1 MGVGMPLRH
10 LPLVGRPPPLAP
22 TSRVVD
28 RAVRPRYAVWELTLR
43 CDLAC
48 DHCSSRA
55 GRARPDELS
64 TERALALVGELR
76 ELGVEEVTLIGG
88 EVYLR
93 PDWLEIVQAIRAR
106 AMCCT
111 MVTGGRSFT
120 RERAASAREAG
131 LSSLSV
137 SVDGLR
143 ATHDA
148 LRGLAGSFDAAL
160 RALDA
165 ARGVGLPITANTQ
178 ICRLN
183 LQEIPAVLDG
193 LIEARIRAW
202 QPQITV
208 AMGRAADRPELL
220 LEPYQMLDVV
230 PMLAQLKARAD
241 AADVLFW
248 PGNNIGYFGPH
259 EAELRDALPEC
270 HRGSCGAGRATIGIE
285 SNGNV
290 KGCPSLPSAD
300 YVGGNVRDH
309 PLRDIW
315 ERAPR
320 VGFMRTRTVADLS
333 GHCATCYYAAECLG
347 GCSWT
352 AHALLGRPGNNPYC
366 HHRALTLQRRGR
378 RERVV
383 RRAAPP
389 GTSFDVGVWEVIE
402 EACPGKERLEENT

>member
-1 MGVGMPLRH
+1 MSLRLPIAGVARH
-10 LPLVGRPPPLAP
+10 LPLAP
-22 TSRVVD
+22 VARAVD
-28 RAVRPRYAVWELTLR
+28 RAARPHYAVWELTLR

-48 DHCSSRA
+48 HHCSSRA

-64 TERALALVGELR
+64 TERALALVVELR
-76 ELGVEEVTLIGG
+76 DLGVEEVTIIGG
-88 EVYLR
+88 EAYLR
-93 PDWLEIVQAIRAR
+93 TDWLDIVRAVRAR
-106 AMCCT
+106 GMRCT
-111 MVTGGRSFT
+111 MVTGGRGFT
-120 RERAASAREAG
+120 RDRAVAAHDAG
-131 LSSLSV
+131 LQSVSV
-137 SVDGLR
+137 SVDGLGK
-143 ATHDA
+143 AHDV

-160 RALDA
+160 RALDE
-165 ARGVGLPITANTQ
+165 ARQAGIAITANTQ
-178 ICRLN
+178 ICRVN
-183 LQEIPAVLDG
+183 LGEIPAVFER
-193 LIEARIRAW
+193 LIQAGIGAW

-230 PMLAQLKARAD
+230 PMLARLKARAD
-241 AADVLFW
+241 AAGVVFW

-259 EAELRDALPEC
+259 EAELREALPAC

-290 KGCPSLPSAD
+290 KGCPSQSSAD
-300 YVGGNVRDH
+300 YVGGNVREH
-309 PLRDIW
+309 ALLDIW

-352 AHALLGRPGNNPYC
+352 AHSLLGRPGNNPCC
-366 HHRALTLQRRGR
+366 HHRALSLLRQGR

-383 RRAAPP
+383 RREAPP
-389 GTSFDVGVWEVIE
+389 GRSFDVGVWELIE
-402 EACPGKERLEENT
+402 EDWPEEKP